1 MSRPGAFRLWIR
13 AARPH
18 TLPAGAAPV
27 LAGAGL
33 AAARGVFRPG
43 PFAAAL
49 AGALLLQLAS
59 NLANDYYDHVHGV
72 DTGER
77 EGFARVTGSGA
88 VDPERVRRWMW
99 SVLAAAL
106 APGAYLVW
114 VGGWAILA
122 LGLAAMLAAV
132 TYTGGPWPYGHRG
145 LGDPAV
151 FLFFGLAA
159 VAGTYY
165 VQAGRWSLES
175 VWLGA
180 GPGALATAILAVNNL
195 RDIETD
201 ARAGKRTLAVMLGPA
216 RTRAEYLLLCGLAAV
231 VPPAGVAL
239 LGWTPWSLISLA
251 GLLLLARPL
260 RTVLGGAAG
269 QEDADRLDPA
279 LVDTA
284 RSLGAYG
291 ALAGLGF
298 LL

>member
-1 MSRPGAFRLWIR
+1 
-13 AARPH
+13 
-18 TLPAGAAPV
+18 
-27 LAGAGL
+27 
-33 AAARGVFRPG
+33 
-43 PFAAAL
+43 
-49 AGALLLQLAS
+49 
-59 NLANDYYDHVHGV
+59 
-72 DTGER
+72 
-77 EGFARVTGSGA
+77 
-88 VDPERVRRWMW
+88 MW
-99 SVLAAAL
+99 GTLAAAL
-106 APGAYLVW
+106 APGVYLVW

-201 ARAGKRTLAVMLGPA
+201 ARAGKRTLAVMLGPSG
-216 RTRAEYLLLCGLAAV
+216 TRVEYLLLCGLAAA
-231 VPPAGVAL
+231 VPPAGVVL
-239 LGWTPWSLISLA
+239 FGWTSWTLLSLA
-251 GLLLLARPL
+251 GLLLLGRPL

-269 QEDADRLDPA
+269 QGDAELLDPA

-284 RSLGAYG
+284 RTLGAYG